1 MRTVT
6 PEPTAADSPAR
17 PPSAARSHPV
27 LARLRAP
34 LLAFLLTAAA
44 VCTAWAARGASPFG
58 SLGRAVNDQ
67 ANQYVPFHRGLWD
80 LAHGQAA
87 GDLLFTWRGGFGQ
100 QFLSDHHTYLG
111 NPFSWAAVLVP
122 RDHVDLAVFAIT
134 PLTTGTA
141 AAAMAVYLGR
151 LRPGPWWQ
159 RGVLGAC
166 YGLCGWALSDASYI
180 PMWLWGLVALPL
192 LGIAVEWCIQERRWP
207 GAALL
212 VALAWLGNFYTAMM
226 ATTAACVLLAVRLAT
241 ADTTGRQRLRA
252 LWRAA
257 TAAATG
263 ILLTLPL
270 LLPSFLSSGSAQPTE
285 AAAFRPVGLD
295 VLLSGMLPATHLW
308 GGRPRLYVA
317 SLATVLALTFLF
329 HPAIARRT
337 RLVWGAAT
345 VLVLASFQ
353 FPPTQYAWH
362 GLAVPNGNP
371 YRETFVFSA
380 LLVVLAWL
388 ALAHRPRPLHAAAAA
403 AVLAAAAFLLRR
415 TDDFGG
421 WTWPAVLVGGALSVL
436 AVGLLHLG
444 ARHRILVPAAAVLMA
459 GLVFAESAAAAWNAD
474 VRRARERW
482 AKPAATSGRSIT
494 AHTEAVRQVSGWP
507 AYRTDSGA
515 PQTSYNDALALRAEG
530 PQYYSSYL
538 PEATYEALEP
548 LGYGFK
554 NDGRTFFGADNPVL
568 DAVFAIGARVRP
580 GPAAGTWTASRF
592 PAPPAGDGPQRTLR
606 LPQPRGQRVRPPG
619 ERPRRLGLPGP
630 GAHRGRHAAPADVH
644 GALHPGLGGVL
655 VLPRP
660 HRHPLPPRRRAPAG
674 RPDHGSGP
682 PRPGRGGR
690 HGHRDRPHPG
700 RGHRR
705 GDGRRTP
712 PDRVPGPGRPGR
724 RGRPPHP
731 YGRHGGPHR
740 RPLPAGR
747 PPAGR
752 RRHGGHRHDG
762 DPRLAVRRRRPPH
775 PADPLPR
782 PPGPPP
788 PPGHPHRRL
797 HVHPAGPPPGPGRR
811 RPGSPHPDR
820 GRRPPP
826 APPPPPR
833 PRARGGVEITPFPD
847 RGKPLLSTLTALITR
862 RGRRRWSTARARP
875 ATRADWTTGSRS
887 SHDWKKR
894 TEPRCGRSAV
904 KRCTRLAA
912 RCSTRTSRPPTPC

>member
-192 LGIAVEWCIQERRWP
+192 LGIAVEWCIQERRWR

-295 VLLSGMLPATHLW
+295 VLISGMLPATHLW

-592 PAPPAGDGPQRTLR
+592 PAPPLVTVRSAPFTSPNPADSVYARQENALGAAVYRVPEPTADGTPRRRTYTARCTPGSEAYWYSPGLTGTLSHPGGELRLDGRTTGVARLGPVAADGTVTATVRTRDGDTAAATAAGPHPIGCLDRAALDDAVARLTRTGATAVRTGGHSLRADLPPGAAGTAVVATTAIPGWRCAADGRPTPLTPFHGLLALR
-606 LPQPRGQRVRPPG
+606 LPPDTRTVACTYTPPG
-619 ERPRRLGLPGP
+619 LR
-630 GAHRGRHAAPADVH
+630 
-644 GALHPGLGGVL
+644 PGL
-655 VLPRP
+655 
-660 HRHPLPPRRRAPAG
+660 AG
-674 RPDHGSGP
+674 
-682 PRPGRGGR
+682 
-690 HGHRDRPHPG
+690 
-700 RGHRR
+700 
-705 GDGRRTP
+705 
-712 PDRVPGPGRPGR
+712 
-724 RGRPPHP
+724 
-731 YGRHGGPHR
+731 
-740 RPLPAGR
+740 A
-747 PPAGR
+747 A
-752 RRHGGHRHDG
+752 
-762 DPRLAVRRRRPPH
+762 LA
-775 PADPLPR
+775 AL
-782 PPGPPP
+782 
-788 PPGHPHRRL
+788 
-797 HVHPAGPPPGPGRR
+797 
-811 RPGSPHPDR
+811 
-820 GRRPPP
+820 
-826 APPPPPR
+826 
-833 PRARGGVEITPFPD
+833 
-847 RGKPLLSTLTALITR
+847 TLTAAAALPPL
-862 RGRRRWSTARARP
+862 RRRLRAP
-875 ATRADWTTGSRS
+875 GRAEGWKSRRSRTGGSR
-887 SHDWKKR
+887 
-894 TEPRCGRSAV
+894 C
-904 KRCTRLAA
+904 
-912 RCSTRTSRPPTPC
+912 